1 MMKLAMDYLE
11 GLKVADQKGRITLG
25 SKYAGKH
32 FVVREETDGTSTLIP
47 ILVIPEREQPLTSG
61 LLTRTFTVLEN
72 LGDNWD
78 GNGSPAP
85 SKAFLAEAK
94 EVLALIHA
102 GALARGLRWEE
113 PHIGVN
119 ERGQITLDWWKGTR
133 SLTVFIRSEDQIE
146 YLKAWGK
153 DIETEMED
161 GELNRLA
168 DFVALSRWL
177 YEENRATG

>member
-1 MMKLAMDYLE
+1 MKLALNPLE

-25 SKYAGKH
+25 NKYAGKH

-47 ILVIPEREQPLTSG
+47 ILVVPEREQPLTSR
-61 LLTRTFTVLEN
+61 LLTDTFIALEN
-72 LGDNWD
+72 LSDNWD

-85 SKAFLAEAK
+85 SKALLAEGREA
-94 EVLALIHA
+94 LALMHA

-113 PHIGVN
+113 PHVGVN
-119 ERGQITLDWWKGTR
+119 ERGQITLEWWKETR
-133 SLTVFIRSEDQIE
+133 SLTIFIRAEDHIE

-153 DIETEMED
+153 DIEAEMED

-177 YEENRATG
+177 YAEGIIQR

>member
-1 MMKLAMDYLE
+1 MKLTVDHLE

-47 ILVIPEREQPLTSG
+47 ILVVPEREQPLTSK
-61 LLTRTFTVLEN
+61 LLTETFTSLEK

-85 SKAFLAEAK
+85 SKALLTEAK
-94 EVLALIHA
+94 EALALMHA
-102 GALARGLRWEE
+102 GALARGLRWAE
-113 PHIGVN
+113 PHVGVN
-119 ERGQITLDWWKGTR
+119 ERGQITLEWWKDTR
-133 SLTVFIRSEDQIE
+133 SLTIFIRSEDQIE
-146 YLKAWGK
+146 YLKAWGIN
-153 DIETEMED
+153 IETQMED

-168 DFVALSRWL
+168 DFVSLSRWL
-177 YEENRATG
+177 YEENTETR

>member
-1 MMKLAMDYLE
+1 MKWAMDHLA

-25 SKYAGKH
+25 SRYAGKH

-47 ILVIPEREQPLTSG
+47 ILVVPEREQPLTSR
-61 LLTRTFTVLEN
+61 LLTEMFTALAN
-72 LGDNWD
+72 LGENWD

-85 SKAFLAEAK
+85 SKALLAEAR
-94 EVLALIHA
+94 EALALMHA

-113 PHIGVN
+113 PHLGVN
-119 ERGQITLDWWKGTR
+119 ERGQITMDWWKGTR
-133 SLTVFIRSEDQIE
+133 SLTIFIRSEDRIE
-146 YLKAWGK
+146 YLRAWGK

-177 YEENRATG
+177 CEENRAAG